1 MGSIMNKNTYCYI
14 SEVGNKNF
22 YYPTSKKCI
31 VKNNA
36 EYETMP
42 WLCSD
47 RTLRAIK
54 VKNKYIVDLTFE
66 QNSIILDDIDKYS
79 IVWIK
84 KENLPLSSAG

>member
-1 MGSIMNKNTYCYI
+1 MSKNICCYI

-22 YYPTSKKCI
+22 HYPTSKKCI
-31 VKNNA
+31 VKDNA

-47 RTLRAIK
+47 KTLRPIK
-54 VKNKYIVDLTFE
+54 VKNKYIVHLTFE
-66 QNSIILDDIDKYS
+66 ENSIILDNIDKYS

-84 KENLPLSSAG
+84 KENLPLSSVG